1 MTIKADTA
9 SAVMSSSNIDSLLAK
24 VLLKQL
30 GKPDY
35 SLERNF

>member
-1 MTIKADTA
+1 MTVKADMA
-9 SAVMSSSNIDSLLAK
+9 SAVISRSNTDSLFAK

-30 GKPDY
+30 SKPDY